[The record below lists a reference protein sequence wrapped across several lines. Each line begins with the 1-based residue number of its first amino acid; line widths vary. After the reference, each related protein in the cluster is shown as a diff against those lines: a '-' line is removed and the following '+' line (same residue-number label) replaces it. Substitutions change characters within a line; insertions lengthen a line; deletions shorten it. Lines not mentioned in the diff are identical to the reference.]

1 MLKLF
6 KRYSVVGALIVFCF
20 FSAFIALCNGLLSV
34 AQISN
39 LIQKENQYAYTN
51 EIQATIRVT
60 ESISPDTLLELVQN
74 VSVCNVYLENMSIY
88 FDQIDSVYR
97 PDILLC
103 QNEILSLPT
112 TKAVSNLPTGCII
125 APSSN
130 VAGKSELSIHGK
142 TFSIYDRLDAEEY
155 PFVTGLFVINGSE
168 YFEAFPEVLDDTNTV
183 ILRISS
189 SKDDVYSTY
198 SLIKENLILLIPD
211 SSIYSSTILSTDSV
225 FQGVLSQGNIIS
237 LGLFLFALINT
248 IIISY
253 YWVVVRRREIAIR
266 KAFGASNFS
275 VISLMARE
283 LLKLIGSSAILALAV
298 QTLMW
303 VRQGNSIGIKN
314 SILIIVILL
323 LAITIAVFIA
333 MIIPVRFILQIQ
345 PSEGVK
351 L

>member
-6 KRYSVVGALIVFCF
+6 KHYSVVGTLIVFCF

-34 AQISN
+34 VQASN

-51 EIQATIRVT
+51 EMQAIIRVNG
-60 ESISPDTLLELVQN
+60 SISPDTLFELVKN
-74 VSVCNVYLENMSIY
+74 VSACNVYLENMRIY
-88 FDQIDSVYR
+88 FEQIDSVYR
-97 PDILLC
+97 SDILLC

-125 APSSN
+125 APSLN
-130 VAGKSELSIHGK
+130 VAGNSELSIHGK
-142 TFSIYDRLDAEEY
+142 TFKIYDRLDVEEY

-168 YFEAFPEVLDDTNTV
+168 YFDAFPDALDDSNTV

-189 SKDDVYSTY
+189 SRDDVYSTY
-198 SLIKENLILLIPD
+198 SLIEENLIKLIPD
-211 SSIYSSTILSTDSV
+211 SSIYSSNILSTDSV
-225 FQGVLSQGNIIS
+225 FQSFLSQGNIIS

-283 LLKLIGSSAILALAV
+283 LLKLIGFSAILALAV
-298 QTLMW
+298 QALMW
-303 VRQGNSIGIKN
+303 VRQGNGLGIQN
-314 SILIIVILL
+314 SVLIIVILL

-333 MIIPVRFILQIQ
+333 MIVPVRFILQIQ
-345 PSEGVK
+345 PSEGMK